1 MGVRERKKKWIT
13 IYPCYLSIIFK
24 SSVPLN
30 MANKMSLYLANSEEC
45 LLLKMQRKVNGRVC
59 VTPES
64 LKSVLKIVIYKCL
77 WVVRINLWI
86 KRKIGDKTRGTPKEL
101 RLYLIIT

>member
-1 MGVRERKKKWIT
+1 MEMGKKRKKKKMIT

-45 LLLKMQRKVNGRVC
+45 LLLKCRGKSMEEFC

-64 LKSVLKIVIYKCL
+64 LKKC
-77 WVVRINLWI
+77 I
-86 KRKIGDKTRGTPKEL
+86 KNSDIQVFMGGKNKSMDKEENRKINNSTPKEL
-101 RLYLIIT
+101 YAYI